1 MENSQ
6 SAAMP
11 ADPPPTQRQRWMAA
25 LANAAFE
32 ELRALAGREPLPDHV
47 ALRAPETGLVMVRG
61 RIGGT
66 GAPFN
71 VGEMTVTRC
80 SVRLADGTIG
90 HGFVAG
96 RDGEHA
102 RLAAVLDAM
111 LQDSDDGEALFDR
124 LIVPLE
130 TRREA
135 RLRERRAKSA
145 ATKVDFFTMVRG
157 DV

>member
-1 MENSQ
+1 
-6 SAAMP
+6 
-11 ADPPPTQRQRWMAA
+11 MAA
-25 LANAAFE
+25 LANATFE
-32 ELRALAGREPLPDHV
+32 DLQALALREPLPDHV

-80 SVRLADGTIG
+80 SVRLAEGTIG
-90 HGFVAG
+90 HAYIAG
-96 RDGEHA
+96 RNGDHA
-102 RLAAVLDAM
+102 RLAAILDAM
-111 LQDSDDGEALFDR
+111 LQHPDHGLALFDR
-124 LIVPLE
+124 IILPLE

-135 RLRERRAKSA
+135 RMRERSAKSA

>member
-1 MENSQ
+1 
-6 SAAMP
+6 
-11 ADPPPTQRQRWMAA
+11 MAA
-25 LANAAFE
+25 LANATFE
-32 ELRALAGREPLPDHV
+32 DLQALALREPLPDHV

-80 SVRLADGTIG
+80 SVRLAEGTIG
-90 HGFVAG
+90 HGYIAG
-96 RDGEHA
+96 RNGEHA
-102 RLAAVLDAM
+102 RLAAILDAM
-111 LQDSDDGEALFDR
+111 LQHPDHGLALFDR
-124 LIVPLE
+124 IILPLE
-130 TRREA
+130 TRGEVRW
-135 RLRERRAKSA
+135 RERSAKSA

>member
-1 MENSQ
+1 MS
-6 SAAMP
+6 
-11 ADPPPTQRQRWMAA
+11 ADPSQHQRRRWMAA
-25 LANAAFE
+25 LAGATFE
-32 ELRALAGREPLPDHV
+32 DLQALALREPLPDHV

-80 SVRLADGTIG
+80 SVRLPAGTIG
-90 HGFVAG
+90 HGYVAG
-96 RDGEHA
+96 RNGEHA
-102 RLAAVLDAM
+102 RLAALLDAM
-111 LQDSDDGEALFDR
+111 LQHPDHGLALFDR
-124 LIVPLE
+124 IIVPLE
-130 TRREA
+130 MRQEA
-135 RLRERRAKSA
+135 RRRDRSAKSA

>member
-1 MENSQ
+1 
-6 SAAMP
+6 
-11 ADPPPTQRQRWMAA
+11 
-25 LANAAFE
+25 L
-32 ELRALAGREPLPDHV
+32 REPLPDHV

-80 SVRLADGTIG
+80 SVRLSEGTIG
-90 HGFVAG
+90 HAFVAG
-96 RDGEHA
+96 RNGDHA
-102 RLAAVLDAM
+102 RLAAILDAM
-111 LQDSDDGEALFDR
+111 LQHPEHGLALFDR
-124 LIVPLE
+124 VVVPLE
-130 TRREA
+130 TRQEA
-135 RLRERRAKSA
+135 RRRERSAKSA

>member
-1 MENSQ
+1 
-6 SAAMP
+6 
-11 ADPPPTQRQRWMAA
+11 MAA
-25 LANAAFE
+25 LANATFE
-32 ELRALAGREPLPDHV
+32 DLQALASRESLPDHV

-90 HGFVAG
+90 HGYVAG
-96 RDGEHA
+96 RNGDHA
-102 RLAAVLDAM
+102 RLAALLDAM
-111 LQDSDDGEALFDR
+111 LQHPDHGLQLFDR
-124 LIVPLE
+124 VIVPLE
-130 TRREA
+130 TRRDA
-135 RLRERRAKSA
+135 QLRSRSAKSA

>member
-1 MENSQ
+1 
-6 SAAMP
+6 
-11 ADPPPTQRQRWMAA
+11 MAA
-25 LANAAFE
+25 LANATFE
-32 ELRALAGREPLPDHV
+32 DLQALALREPLPDHV
-47 ALRAPETGLVMVRG
+47 ALRAPEIGLVMVRG

-90 HGFVAG
+90 HGYLAG
-96 RDGEHA
+96 RNGDHA
-102 RLAAVLDAM
+102 RLAAILDAM
-111 LQDSDDGEALFDR
+111 LQHPDHGLALFDR
-124 LIVPLE
+124 VIVPLE
-130 TRREA
+130 MRRDV
-135 RLRERRAKSA
+135 RLRDRSAKSA

>member
-1 MENSQ
+1 
-6 SAAMP
+6 
-11 ADPPPTQRQRWMAA
+11 MAA
-25 LANAAFE
+25 LANAPFDD
-32 ELRALAGREPLPDHV
+32 LQALTSREPLPDHS

-90 HGFVAG
+90 HGYVAG
-96 RDGEHA
+96 RNGEHA
-102 RLAAVLDAM
+102 RLAAILDAM
-111 LQDSDDGEALFDR
+111 LQHPDHGLALFDR
-124 LIVPLE
+124 VIVPIE
-130 TRREA
+130 TRHEA
-135 RLRERRAKSA
+135 RLRDRSAKSA